1 MGLIRKIINRITKK
15 RDILMLDEAKYK
27 DLVASDKIESII
39 SNMPSDLSNL
49 EKAYYVYTEL
59 GKVVSE
65 NPEFVFTDRAG
76 KETHYNDQMDTEFY
90 GICKSISELYV
101 SVLKDKR
108 IGIEA
113 ELVKKSPQSP
123 ITHIDTV
130 LKVDGK
136 YYIANLISDLSKIKS
151 SRRIDSFGA
160 GLERFDRNPKMKE
173 DYEEFVKKLEKR
185 FGKFATLTRE
195 QREEM
200 DAKLGYSYLPQVSK
214 DESNELSNRGLYT
227 EDVIELLRKDMQNP
241 ESFKKYVLHDKDVP
255 KEKYLKYKLKYIF
268 DNINK
273 YTDYTADMNYL
284 ENIRYYIYVAKKLL
298 HSDEL
303 NRINTYVATI
313 DDDKRNVV
321 SIFKV
326 SPNEKDGLNDYFMY
340 SKEDKKYN
348 EVSQMEMNDFLN
360 SLSGRN
366 VKIIG
371 EFDRYRPMPL
381 SELER
386 ERKKENNG

>member
-200 DAKLGYSYLPQVSK
+200 DAKLGYSYLPLVSK

-255 KEKYLKYKLKYIF
+255 KEEHLKYKLKYIF

-298 HSDEL
+298 PSDEL

-386 ERKKENNG
+386 

>member
-1 MGLIRKIINRITKK
+1 MGIIKKIINRITRK

-113 ELVKKSPQSP
+113 ELVKKSPKSP
-123 ITHIDTV
+123 ITHVDTV

-160 GLERFDRNPKMKE
+160 GLDRYDRNPKMKE
-173 DYEEFVKKLEKR
+173 DYEEYVKKLEKR

-200 DAKLGYSYLPQVSK
+200 DVKLGYSYLPQVSK
-214 DESNELSNRGLYT
+214 SESNELPKRGLYT
-227 EDVIELLRKDMQNP
+227 EDVIELLRKDMQNS

-255 KEKYLKYKLKYIF
+255 KKEHLKYKLKYIF

-298 HSDEL
+298 PSDEL

-386 ERKKENNG
+386 

>member
-113 ELVKKSPQSP
+113 ELVKKSPNSP
-123 ITHIDTV
+123 ITHVDTV

-255 KEKYLKYKLKYIF
+255 KKEHLKYKLKYIL

-298 HSDEL
+298 PSDEL
-303 NRINTYVATI
+303 NRINTSVATI

-386 ERKKENNG
+386 

>member
-1 MGLIRKIINRITKK
+1 MGIIKKIINRITKK

-27 DLVASDKIESII
+27 DLVASDKIESLIN
-39 SNMPSDLSNL
+39 NMPEGLSEL
-49 EKAYYVYTEL
+49 EKAYYVYIGL
-59 GKVVSE
+59 GKIVSE

-76 KETHYNDQMDTEFY
+76 KETHYNDPMDTEFY

-101 SVLKDKR
+101 SVLKDER

-113 ELVKKSPQSP
+113 ELVKKSPNSP
-123 ITHIDTV
+123 ITHVDTV
-130 LKVDGK
+130 LEVDGK

-173 DYEEFVKKLEKR
+173 DYEEYVKKLEKR

-200 DAKLGYSYLPQVSK
+200 DAKLGYSYLPLVSK
-214 DESNELSNRGLYT
+214 DESNELSKRGLYT

-255 KEKYLKYKLKYIF
+255 KEEYLKYKLKYIF

-298 HSDEL
+298 PSDEL

-371 EFDRYRPMPL
+371 EFDRYRPKPL

-386 ERKKENNG
+386 

>member
-1 MGLIRKIINRITKK
+1 MGLIRKIINIITRK

-39 SNMPSDLSNL
+39 TNMPSDLSDL
-49 EKAYYVYTEL
+49 EKAYYVYIEL

-65 NPEFVFTDRAG
+65 NPDFVFSDRPY
-76 KETHYNDQMDTEFY
+76 KIEHYNDEMDEKFY

-101 SVLKDKR
+101 SVLKDER
-108 IGIEA
+108 IGIDA
-113 ELVKKSPQSP
+113 ELVKKNPESP
-123 ITHIDTV
+123 ISHIDTI
-130 LKVDGK
+130 LKIDGK
-136 YYIANLISDLSKIKS
+136 YYMANLISDLSKIKS

-173 DYEEFVKKLEKR
+173 DYEEYAKKLEKR
-185 FGKFATLTRE
+185 FGKLATLTRE

-214 DESNELSNRGLYT
+214 EESNEFPKRGLYT

-241 ESFKKYVLHDKDVP
+241 ESFKKYVLQDKDVA
-255 KEKYLKYKLKYIF
+255 KEEYLKYKLKYIF

-273 YTDYTADMNYL
+273 YTDYTANMNYL
-284 ENIRYYIYVAKKLL
+284 ENIRYYIFLTRKLL
-298 HSDEL
+298 SPEESA
-303 NRINTYVATI
+303 RIEPYVATV
-313 DDDKRNVV
+313 DDDKRNVI
-321 SIFKV
+321 SILKFR
-326 SPNEKDGLNDYFMY
+326 SNEKDGLNEYFVY
-340 SKEDKKYN
+340 SKEERKYK
-348 EVSQMEMNDFLN
+348 EVSQTKMNDYLD
-360 SLSGRN
+360 SLKGRD

-371 EFDRYRPMPL
+371 DFDRYRPMPL

-386 ERKKENNG
+386 

>member
-173 DYEEFVKKLEKR
+173 DYEEYVKKLEKR

-386 ERKKENNG
+386 

>member
-113 ELVKKSPQSP
+113 ELVKKSPNSP
-123 ITHIDTV
+123 ITHVDTV

-200 DAKLGYSYLPQVSK
+200 DAKLGYSYLPLVSK

-255 KEKYLKYKLKYIF
+255 KKEHLKYKLKYIL

-298 HSDEL
+298 PSDEL

-386 ERKKENNG
+386 

>member
-76 KETHYNDQMDTEFY
+76 KEAHYNDQMDTEFY

-113 ELVKKSPQSP
+113 ELVKKSPESP
-123 ITHIDTV
+123 ITHVDTV

-200 DAKLGYSYLPQVSK
+200 DAKLGYSYLPLVSK

-255 KEKYLKYKLKYIF
+255 KEEHLKYKLKYIF

-298 HSDEL
+298 PSDEL

-386 ERKKENNG
+386 

>member
-113 ELVKKSPQSP
+113 ELVKKSPNSP
-123 ITHIDTV
+123 ITHVDTV

-255 KEKYLKYKLKYIF
+255 KKEHLKYKLKYIL

-298 HSDEL
+298 PSDEL

-348 EVSQMEMNDFLN
+348 EVSQIEMNDFLN

-371 EFDRYRPMPL
+371 EFDRYRPMSL

-386 ERKKENNG
+386 

>member
-255 KEKYLKYKLKYIF
+255 KKEHLKYKLKYIL

-386 ERKKENNG
+386 

>member
-1 MGLIRKIINRITKK
+1 MGIIKKIINRITKK

-255 KEKYLKYKLKYIF
+255 KKEHLKYKLKYIF

-298 HSDEL
+298 PSDEL

-386 ERKKENNG
+386 

>member
-76 KETHYNDQMDTEFY
+76 KEAHYNDQMDTEFY

-113 ELVKKSPQSP
+113 ELVKKSPESP
-123 ITHIDTV
+123 ITHVDTV

-255 KEKYLKYKLKYIF
+255 KEEHLKYKLKYIF

-348 EVSQMEMNDFLN
+348 EVSQIEMNDFLN

-386 ERKKENNG
+386 

>member
-1 MGLIRKIINRITKK
+1 MGIIKKIINRITRK

-113 ELVKKSPQSP
+113 ELVKKSPESP
-123 ITHIDTV
+123 ITHVDTV

-160 GLERFDRNPKMKE
+160 GLDRYDRNPKMKE
-173 DYEEFVKKLEKR
+173 DYEEYVKKLEKR

-200 DAKLGYSYLPQVSK
+200 DVKLGYSYLPQVSK
-214 DESNELSNRGLYT
+214 SESNELPKRGLYT
-227 EDVIELLRKDMQNP
+227 EDVIELLRKDMQNS

-255 KEKYLKYKLKYIF
+255 KKEHLKYKLKYIF

-298 HSDEL
+298 PSDEL

-386 ERKKENNG
+386 

>member
-113 ELVKKSPQSP
+113 ELVKKSPNSP
-123 ITHIDTV
+123 ITHVDTV

-255 KEKYLKYKLKYIF
+255 KKEHLKYKLKYIL

-298 HSDEL
+298 PSDEL

-348 EVSQMEMNDFLN
+348 EVSQIEMNDFLN

-386 ERKKENNG
+386 

>member
-113 ELVKKSPQSP
+113 ELVKKSPKSP
-123 ITHIDTV
+123 ITHVDTV

-173 DYEEFVKKLEKR
+173 DYEEYVKKLEKR

-298 HSDEL
+298 PSDEL

-386 ERKKENNG
+386 

>member
-298 HSDEL
+298 PSDEL

-386 ERKKENNG
+386 

>member
-76 KETHYNDQMDTEFY
+76 KEAHYNDQMDTEFY

-113 ELVKKSPQSP
+113 ELVKKSPESP
-123 ITHIDTV
+123 ITHVDTV

-200 DAKLGYSYLPQVSK
+200 DAKLGYSYLPLVSK

-255 KEKYLKYKLKYIF
+255 KEEYLKYKLKYIF

-298 HSDEL
+298 PSDEL

-386 ERKKENNG
+386 

>member
-113 ELVKKSPQSP
+113 ELVKKSPKSP
-123 ITHIDTV
+123 ITHVDTV

-200 DAKLGYSYLPQVSK
+200 DAKLGYSYLPLVSK

-255 KEKYLKYKLKYIF
+255 REKYLKYKLKYIF

-298 HSDEL
+298 PSDEL

-386 ERKKENNG
+386 

>member
-76 KETHYNDQMDTEFY
+76 KEAHYNDQMDTEFY

-113 ELVKKSPQSP
+113 ELVKKSPESP
-123 ITHIDTV
+123 ITHVDTV

-173 DYEEFVKKLEKR
+173 DYAEFVKKLEKR

-200 DAKLGYSYLPQVSK
+200 DAKLGYSYLPLVSK

-255 KEKYLKYKLKYIF
+255 KEEHLKYKLKYIF

-298 HSDEL
+298 PSDEL

-386 ERKKENNG
+386 

>member
-113 ELVKKSPQSP
+113 ELVKKSPKSP
-123 ITHIDTV
+123 ITHVDTV

-298 HSDEL
+298 PSDEL

-386 ERKKENNG
+386 

>member
-313 DDDKRNVV
+313 DDDKRNGV

-386 ERKKENNG
+386 

>member
-1 MGLIRKIINRITKK
+1 MGIIKKIINRITRK

-27 DLVASDKIESII
+27 DLVTSDKIESLIN
-39 SNMPSDLSNL
+39 NMPEGLSEL
-49 EKAYYVYTEL
+49 EKAYYIYMGL
-59 GKVVSE
+59 GKIVSE

-76 KETHYNDQMDTEFY
+76 KEAHYNDQMDTEFY

-101 SVLKDKR
+101 SVLKDER
-108 IGIEA
+108 IGIKA
-113 ELVKKSPQSP
+113 ELVKKSPNSP
-123 ITHIDTV
+123 ITHVDTV

-173 DYEEFVKKLEKR
+173 DYEEYVKKLEKR

-200 DAKLGYSYLPQVSK
+200 DAKLGYSYLPMVSK
-214 DESNELSNRGLYT
+214 DESNELSKRGLYT
-227 EDVIELLRKDMQNP
+227 EDVIELLSKDMQNP

-255 KEKYLKYKLKYIF
+255 KEEYLKYKLKYIF

-298 HSDEL
+298 SSDEL

-371 EFDRYRPMPL
+371 EFDRYCPMPL

-386 ERKKENNG
+386 

>member
-113 ELVKKSPQSP
+113 ELVKKSPNSP
-123 ITHIDTV
+123 ITHVDTV

-255 KEKYLKYKLKYIF
+255 KKEHLKYKLKYIL

-298 HSDEL
+298 PSDEL

-348 EVSQMEMNDFLN
+348 EVSQIEMNDFLN

-366 VKIIG
+366 IKIIG

-386 ERKKENNG
+386 

>member
-1 MGLIRKIINRITKK
+1 MGIIKKIINRITRK

-27 DLVASDKIESII
+27 DLVTSDKIESLIN
-39 SNMPSDLSNL
+39 NMPEVLSEM
-49 EKAYYVYTEL
+49 EKAYYIYMGL
-59 GKVVSE
+59 GKIVSE

-76 KETHYNDQMDTEFY
+76 KEAHYNDQMDTEFY

-101 SVLKDKR
+101 SVLKDER
-108 IGIEA
+108 IGIKA
-113 ELVKKSPQSP
+113 ELVKKSPNSP
-123 ITHIDTV
+123 ITHVDTV

-173 DYEEFVKKLEKR
+173 DYEEYVKKLEKR

-200 DAKLGYSYLPQVSK
+200 DAKLGYSYLPLVSK
-214 DESNELSNRGLYT
+214 DESNELSKRGLYT
-227 EDVIELLRKDMQNP
+227 EDVIELLRKDMKNP

-255 KEKYLKYKLKYIF
+255 KEEYLKYKLKYIF

-298 HSDEL
+298 PSDEL

-386 ERKKENNG
+386 

>member
-255 KEKYLKYKLKYIF
+255 KEEHLKYKLKYIF

-298 HSDEL
+298 PSDEL

-386 ERKKENNG
+386 

>member
-113 ELVKKSPQSP
+113 ELVKKSPNSP
-123 ITHIDTV
+123 ITHVDTV

-255 KEKYLKYKLKYIF
+255 KKEHLKYKLKYIL

-298 HSDEL
+298 PSDEL

-386 ERKKENNG
+386 

>member
-113 ELVKKSPQSP
+113 ELVKKTPNSP
-123 ITHIDTV
+123 ITHVDTV

-255 KEKYLKYKLKYIF
+255 KKEHLKYKLKYIL

-298 HSDEL
+298 PSDEL

-386 ERKKENNG
+386 

>member
-1 MGLIRKIINRITKK
+1 MGLIKKIINRITKK

-27 DLVASDKIESII
+27 DLVAYDKIESLIN
-39 SNMPSDLSNL
+39 NMPEGLSEL
-49 EKAYYVYTEL
+49 EKAYYVYIGL
-59 GKVVSE
+59 GKIVSE

-76 KETHYNDQMDTEFY
+76 KEAHYNDQMDTEFY

-101 SVLKDKR
+101 SVLKDER
-108 IGIEA
+108 IGITA
-113 ELVKKSPQSP
+113 ELVKKSPNSP
-123 ITHIDTV
+123 ITHVDTV

-173 DYEEFVKKLEKR
+173 DYEEYVKKLEKR

-195 QREEM
+195 QREEL
-200 DAKLGYSYLPQVSK
+200 DAKLGYSYLPLVSK
-214 DESNELSNRGLYT
+214 DESNELSKRGLYT
-227 EDVIELLRKDMQNP
+227 KDVIELLRKDMQNP

-255 KEKYLKYKLKYIF
+255 KEEYLKYKLKYIF

-298 HSDEL
+298 PSDEL

-371 EFDRYRPMPL
+371 EFDRYRPKPL

-386 ERKKENNG
+386 

>member
-1 MGLIRKIINRITKK
+1 MGIIKKIINRITRK

-113 ELVKKSPQSP
+113 ELVKKSPESP
-123 ITHIDTV
+123 ITHVDTV

-136 YYIANLISDLSKIKS
+136 YYIANLIRDLSKIKS

-173 DYEEFVKKLEKR
+173 DYEEYVKKLEKR

-200 DAKLGYSYLPQVSK
+200 DVKLGYSYLPQVSK
-214 DESNELSNRGLYT
+214 SESNELPKRGLYT

-255 KEKYLKYKLKYIF
+255 KKEHLKYKLKYIF

-298 HSDEL
+298 PSDEL

-386 ERKKENNG
+386 

>member
-113 ELVKKSPQSP
+113 ELVKKSPNSP
-123 ITHIDTV
+123 ITHVDTV

-255 KEKYLKYKLKYIF
+255 KEEHLKYKLKYIF

-298 HSDEL
+298 PSDEL

-386 ERKKENNG
+386 